1 MPAIHWQ
8 AVATATLTHPTTMT
22 TRRRPGLDIALY
34 RTPCVGGA
42 WAKGRVEL
50 LIPSPAFTL
59 DGGMAVD
66 FDRDSPVREGDII
79 AGRYRVERVLA
90 TGGMG
95 VVVAARHL
103 QLNQR
108 VAVKVLTHN
117 VGSSQATARFLTEA
131 KASALLRSDHVV
143 HVSDVGTTDN
153 GHPFMV
159 MELLDGLDLAQV
171 VEHEGKLP
179 IDVAVDYVL
188 QACEGLAEAHAARIV
203 HRDLK
208 PGNLFRAQRPD
219 GSETIK
225 VLDFGVS
232 KALSSDVRAEG
243 TVTTTDAVFG
253 SPLYMS
259 PEQMQSASKADERSD
274 IWSLGVV
281 LYELVTRKMPFDA
294 ESMAGLAVRIA
305 TDPPIR
311 LGVSLPGAPPEL
323 EAVIFK
329 CLEKQPDKRY
339 PNVAE
344 LAADLEPFAPASR
357 PHVERIQRLVFGTT
371 SPPRAVPSVPSLRR
385 LVAHGAETLGPLDS
399 GESSSAIIV
408 VPEKKRRAWPLV
420 AGVVLA
426 AGIALVTARF
436 VHKNNTAAAATPP
449 PPPTAEKVAPTL
461 LSPEPALTLSPITT
475 IVHAETVSS
484 TLAPSKPRI
493 HHDTVTAPSSTHSAA
508 PSPSSETVL
517 SGISR
522 DRK

>member
-1 MPAIHWQ
+1 
-8 AVATATLTHPTTMT
+8 
-22 TRRRPGLDIALY
+22 
-34 RTPCVGGA
+34 
-42 WAKGRVEL
+42 
-50 LIPSPAFTL
+50 
-59 DGGMAVD
+59 MAVD

-79 AGRYRVERVLA
+79 AGRYRVEHVLA
-90 TGGMG
+90 AGGMG
-95 VVVAARHL
+95 IVVAARHV

-117 VGSSQATARFLTEA
+117 AGSSQSTARFLTEA
-131 KASALLRSDHVV
+131 KASALLRSEHVV
-143 HVSDVGTTDN
+143 HVSDVGTLDS
-153 GHPFMV
+153 GLPFMV
-159 MELLDGLDLAQV
+159 MELLDGEDLSQVLDQ
-171 VEHEGKLP
+171 EGKLP
-179 IDVAVDYVL
+179 IEVAVDYVL
-188 QACEGLAEAHAARIV
+188 QACEGLAEAHTARIV

-208 PGNLFRAQRPD
+208 PGNLFRARRPD

-232 KALSSDVRAEG
+232 KALSKDVRAEG

-274 IWSLGVV
+274 VWSLGVV

-305 TDPPIR
+305 TDPPTR
-311 LGVSLPGAPPEL
+311 LITALPGAPLEL

-329 CLEKQPDKRY
+329 CLEKHPDRRY

-357 PHVERIQRLVFGTT
+357 PHVERIQRLLFGTT
-371 SPPRAVPSVPSLRR
+371 SPPRPVPSAPSLRR

-399 GESSSAIIV
+399 GESSSPAVV
-408 VPEKKRRAWPLV
+408 VPEKKRRAWPV
-420 AGVVLA
+420 AVGVVLA
-426 AGIALVTARF
+426 AGIALMTAVL
-436 VHKNNTAAAATPP
+436 VHKNNAPVAASVSPPAAT
-449 PPPTAEKVAPTL
+449 TNVAPVL
-461 LSPEPALTLSPITT
+461 L
-475 IVHAETVSS
+475 VSAPVD
-484 TLAPSKPRI
+484 TLAPVEPAPVTTAPHVDTASSKPHVR
-493 HHDTVTAPSSTHSAA
+493 HDSAPALSTVHTALP
-508 PSPSSETVL
+508 PSPSATVV

>member
-1 MPAIHWQ
+1 
-8 AVATATLTHPTTMT
+8 
-22 TRRRPGLDIALY
+22 
-34 RTPCVGGA
+34 
-42 WAKGRVEL
+42 VEL
-50 LIPSPAFTL
+50 PDASRAFTL
-59 DGGMAVD
+59 DGGMGVD
-66 FDRDSPVREGDII
+66 SDRDSPVREGDII

-117 VGSSQATARFLTEA
+117 VGSAQATARFLTEA

-143 HVSDVGTTDN
+143 HVSDVGTVDS

-159 MELLDGLDLAQV
+159 MELLEGLDLAQV
-171 VEHEGKLP
+171 LEQEGKLP
-179 IDVAVDYVL
+179 IDVAVDYLL

-208 PGNLFRAQRPD
+208 PGNLFRARRPD
-219 GSETIK
+219 GSEMIK

-232 KALSSDVRAEG
+232 KALSTDVRAEG

-305 TDPPIR
+305 TDPPTR
-311 LGVSLPGAPPEL
+311 LAIALPGAPPEL

-329 CLEKQPDKRY
+329 CLEKHQDKRY
-339 PNVAE
+339 PNIAE
-344 LAADLEPFAPASR
+344 LAADLEPFAPESR

-371 SPPRAVPSVPSLRR
+371 IPPRAVPSVPSLRR

-399 GESSSAIIV
+399 GESSAAILI
-408 VPEKKRRAWPLV
+408 VPEKKRRAWPV
-420 AGVVLA
+420 AAAVVLA
-426 AGIALVTARF
+426 AGIAVTTAML
-436 VHKNNTAAAATPP
+436 VHKNNVTTAAAIP
-449 PPPTAEKVAPTL
+449 PPPTATTTAAPVL
-461 LSPEPALTLSPITT
+461 LTPPPVETLSPITT
-475 IVHAETVSS
+475 IVHAETVASASVPKPHVHRDSAPAMTTVSS
-484 TLAPSKPRI
+484 AL
-493 HHDTVTAPSSTHSAA
+493 AA
-508 PSPSSETVL
+508 PSATVL
-517 SGISR
+517 TGISR